1 MSDLEMEDNMEMAHP
16 LAEHDFL
23 EDQNEMFEL
32 RKQRK
37 NDMEKIEQNPAD
49 YINRLKVERARNAA
63 SKLID
68 KIKRGHDE
76 TAAETVDN
84 IIEQEIDDH
93 TTEQK
98 LLNLVGDGDVNMDDG
113 CNDFESLTANGV
125 TFHFA
130 NVKSIVIN
138 IHK

>member
-1 MSDLEMEDNMEMAHP
+1 MEDNMEMAHP

-23 EDQNEMFEL
+23 EDQNDMFEM

-37 NDMEKIEQNPAD
+37 NDMEKIEQNPTD
-49 YINRLKVERARNAA
+49 YINRLKVERARTAA
-63 SKLID
+63 ANLIE

-76 TAAETVDN
+76 TASETIDN
-84 IIEQEIDDH
+84 IIQQDVDDH
-93 TTEQK
+93 ATEQNILDK
-98 LLNLVGDGDVNMDDG
+98 INDANDAQDVQ
-113 CNDFESLTANGV
+113 DFQDLSFSEGGV

-130 NVKSIVIN
+130 NVQSIVIN

>member
-1 MSDLEMEDNMEMAHP
+1 MEDNMEMAHP

-23 EDQNEMFEL
+23 EDQNDMFEM

-37 NDMEKIEQNPAD
+37 SNMEKIEQNPTD
-49 YINRLKVERARNAA
+49 YINRLKVERARTAA
-63 SKLID
+63 ANLIE

-76 TAAETVDN
+76 TASETIDN
-84 IIEQEIDDH
+84 IIEQDIDDH
-93 TTEQK
+93 ATEQNILDK
-98 LLNLVGDGDVNMDDG
+98 INDTQDVH
-113 CNDFESLTANGV
+113 DFQDLSFSEGGV

-130 NVKSIVIN
+130 NVQSIVIN

>member
-1 MSDLEMEDNMEMAHP
+1 MDDMGDNMEMAHP

-23 EDQNEMFEL
+23 EDQNDMFEM

-37 NDMEKIEQNPAD
+37 SNMEKIEQNPTD
-49 YINRLKVERARNAA
+49 YINRLKVEHARTAA
-63 SKLID
+63 ANLIE

-76 TAAETVDN
+76 TASETIDN
-84 IIEQEIDDH
+84 IIEQDIDDH
-93 TTEQK
+93 ATEQNILDK
-98 LLNLVGDGDVNMDDG
+98 ISDDSPP
-113 CNDFESLTANGV
+113 DFQDLSFSEGGV

-130 NVKSIVIN
+130 NVQSIVIN